1 MRRLS
6 LALTLALL
14 AVPGAPP
21 SAGAAPPEVPSTDEI
36 YRTTAEVA
44 AFGARRTGTP
54 QGRAAADFVERRL
67 ESYGVDAWQEHATS
81 YLWEPK
87 RWALEVEGKAV
98 DAFPSW
104 HSFTDSADDTGPFT
118 TGPNGRT
125 AEIVDVGDGSVAAFR
140 RADVRGK
147 IVLFNLRFYTP
158 LYALGFASEF
168 LYDPRLTLL
177 RDGSALKQANPYITS
192 YTDTLKQAKARG
204 AVGFVGV
211 LVDYYDSN
219 RYLNEY
225 YRRLNVSIPGMW
237 ITKAEG
243 QRVRGLM
250 RGAAA
255 RPQATLT
262 LEGERTEVQSNTVVG
277 VLSGRSRETIQIQS
291 HHDSMSEGAVEDA
304 TGVAEVLALAK
315 AFASV
320 PASEREK
327 TLMFTTFDTHFT
339 GYQAH
344 KAFRDKYVLDPDS
357 PYRLV
362 ANVTLEHIGLA
373 GTVRNGKLVM
383 GTLPEP
389 RGIFR
394 TGTSVVRNL
403 IMKAVIRH
411 RLERTAMIP
420 ANGADGIPTDASFLV
435 PTKVPVISL
444 VSGPIYLYDEDDTM
458 DKVARDELRPVAQ
471 AFAYIVDQLDDLP
484 AHVLRRGG

>member
-6 LALTLALL
+6 LALTIALL
-14 AVPGAPP
+14 AVPAAPP
-21 SAGAAPPEVPSTDEI
+21 GAGGAPPEVPGTDEI
-36 YRTTAEVA
+36 YGTTAEVA

-54 QGRAAADFVERRL
+54 RGRAAADFVERRL
-67 ESYGVDAWQEHATS
+67 ESYGIDAWQEHATS
-81 YLWEPK
+81 YLWEPE
-87 RWALEVEGKAV
+87 RWGLEVEGSTV

-104 HSFTDSADDTGPFT
+104 HSFTDSAEDTGPFT
-118 TGPNGRT
+118 TGPGGRR

-140 RADVRGK
+140 RQDVRGK
-147 IVLFNLRFYTP
+147 IVLFNLRFYAP

-177 RDGSALKQANPYITS
+177 RDGAALKQANPYITS

-204 AVGFVGV
+204 AAGFVGV

-237 ITKAEG
+237 ITKREG

-250 RGAAA
+250 RTAGA

-262 LEGERTEVQSNTVVG
+262 LDGSRTEVQSNTVVG
-277 VLSGRSRETIQIQS
+277 VLPGKSDETIQIQS

-304 TGVAEVLALAK
+304 TGTAEVLALAK

-320 PASEREK
+320 PAAERER

-344 KAFRDKYVLDPDS
+344 KAFLDKYVTDPQT

-383 GTLPEP
+383 STLPEP

-394 TGTSVVRNL
+394 TGTSVVRNV
-403 IMKAVIRH
+403 IHKAIIRH
-411 RLERTAMIP
+411 RLERTAVIP

-444 VSGPIYLYDEDDTM
+444 VSGPVYLYDEDDTM

-484 AHVLRRGG
+484 ANVLRRGG